1 MDEVAKY
8 AQGSEPLYASLGLL
22 ISAFDHTSFR
32 CPNSQGK
39 GGAPFFCSNTLE
51 APGKLKRVREKQYQG
66 DGVPQDLATGKS
78 SLFKNGSVSRW
89 CAL

>member
-22 ISAFDHTSFR
+22 ISGFDHTSFR

-39 GGAPFFCSNTLE
+39 GGAPFF
-51 APGKLKRVREKQYQG
+51 APTHLRHQE
-66 DGVPQDLATGKS
+66 
-78 SLFKNGSVSRW
+78 N
-89 CAL
+89 